1 MARNATQ
8 RNATHHHRDA
18 TQLDRLDRDYRDYRQ
33 SRASER
39 AQKGLHDL
47 ACIQF
52 VVLPKRAA
60 TRHGTSQSAE
70 RGRRA

>member
-1 MARNATQ
+1 MMARNATQ

-18 TQLDRLDRDYRDYRQ
+18 TQLDRDYRDFRQ

-39 AQKGLHDL
+39 AQKGFHDL